1 MRRAGLS
8 LGGGS
13 EAAKV
18 QALCHE
24 FDRAEA
30 LREQVEAAGGGLLV
44 RLVEVRPGEDADEL
58 ADLFTLV
65 RAVRRSQPS
74 RRRDGEFARGSDGV
88 PLGDWRA
95 FVVWAVHGARPERAA
110 VHLQRAVRA
119 ADVIDGS
126 LPSDDPA
133 SWFAR
138 PRIWWAGAPHRMAAL
153 FLDAAVELPVLAFDP
168 FPPGEV
174 RPERLFRWQAVR
186 PDGQRVE
193 VL

>member
-13 EAAKV
+13 DATKV
-18 QALCHE
+18 QALCQE

-30 LREQVEAAGGGLLV
+30 LRDQVGAAGAGLLV
-44 RLVEVRPGEDADEL
+44 RLVEVRPGDDPDEL

-74 RRRDGEFARGSDGV
+74 RRRDGEFARGSDSV

-95 FVVWAVHGARPERAA
+95 FVVWAVHGRRPERESGA
-110 VHLQRAVRA
+110 LT
-119 ADVIDGS
+119 GS
-126 LPSDDPA
+126 RPSDDPA

-138 PRIWWAGAPHRMAAL
+138 PDIWWAGAPRRMAAI
-153 FLDAAVELPVLAFDP
+153 FLGAASELPVLAFEP

-174 RPERLFRWQAVR
+174 RPERLFRWAAVR

-193 VL
+193 VA

>member
-1 MRRAGLS
+1 MS

-13 EAAKV
+13 DAARV
-18 QALCHE
+18 QALCQE
-24 FDRAEA
+24 FDRVEA
-30 LREQVEAAGGGLLV
+30 LRDQVEAARGGVLV
-44 RLVEVRPGEDADEL
+44 RLVEVRHGEDADEL

-74 RRRDGEFARGSDGV
+74 RRRDGEFARGSDSV

-95 FVVWAVHGARPERAA
+95 FVVWAVHGARPERAS
-110 VHLQRAVRA
+110 VHFGRPVPAE
-119 ADVIDGS
+119 DVLSGTR
-126 LPSDDPA
+126 PSDDLS

-138 PRIWWAGAPHRMAAL
+138 PEIWWAGAPRRMAAL
-153 FLDAAVELPVLAFDP
+153 FMDSATELPVLAFEP

-174 RPERLFRWQAVR
+174 RPERLFRWQAVQS
-186 PDGQRVE
+186 DGQRVE